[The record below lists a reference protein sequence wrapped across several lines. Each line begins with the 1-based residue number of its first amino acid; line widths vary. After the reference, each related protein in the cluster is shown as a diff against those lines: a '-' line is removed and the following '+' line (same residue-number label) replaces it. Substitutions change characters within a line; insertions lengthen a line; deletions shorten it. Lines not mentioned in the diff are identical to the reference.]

1 MFFPAAAQYDLT
13 VESSPA
19 VGTGGI
25 VYRFYVNMEDPTDR
39 MSAVYGN
46 DQASFLVSTPAGAFN
61 SAFNSSWNA
70 SGINPAFLPV
80 FPDMAD
86 DTYATIGL
94 DGPAATSGIAGAADP
109 SLVEDSNQP
118 ITPYFL
124 TPGATDLVS
133 TSLTGASWYVLNTA
147 ANGLP
152 DADMRV
158 LIMQVT
164 TAGAI
169 TGQMNYQI
177 FPLGVGA
184 DQLQL
189 SATFDGE
196 GTFSPVGGP
205 GCTDPT
211 ACNYDP
217 EATTDDGSCGWE
229 DECGVC
235 NGPGA
240 IYECGCS
247 DIPEGDCDCDGNQLD
262 AIGVCGGDCAA
273 DADADGICDDV
284 DDCVGAY
291 DACGVCGGDDSSCQ
305 GCTDNEACNY
315 DPEAIFTDGSCTYP
329 DNCGICGGL
338 NNCDECTDFN
348 NNDVCDV
355 AENTGCTYSSALNYS
370 PSSSLDDG
378 SCLFS
383 CAGDINGDGD
393 IQLNDLM
400 DLLAGYGTTCGECL
414 DEDEDGICDW
424 SDFCVGTEDVCGVCD
439 GDGTSC
445 FGCTDATACNYD
457 AEALFEDGTCTYI
470 EAGACDCEGNV
481 LDECGVCG
489 GAGLGEEAC
498 DCDGNVED
506 AIGVCGGDCPLDA
519 NADGICDT
527 DQTEGCTYPA
537 ACNYNPY
544 ATFEDG
550 SCDFFDCV
558 VPGCTDPLACDYDP
572 EATNED
578 GSCSYPGCIDP
589 LACNFDGDAGC
600 DDGSCTFPGCTDP
613 SACNYNELAGCDDG
627 SCGLPGCTDETAC
640 NYDATAACD
649 DGSCLILDECGVC
662 GGTGLLGCT
671 DAEAVNYD
679 DTAACDDGSCIYAG
693 CTYELACN
701 YNPEAS
707 IDDASCEFG
716 TCPGCTDP
724 AACNF
729 NPTVSEDDGSCSYSC
744 GCTDPTACNYD
755 PTATADDGSCE
766 GICFTLTNCGAEGR
780 LGPTQAQCDAE
791 YGQGVVTS
799 DEGIQQF
806 TVTKSGV
813 YNIEARGAAG
823 GNGSEDQ
830 FTPGG
835 LGASVSGSF
844 ELSAGTT
851 LNIVVGHEGLSSLG
865 GSGGGGSFIW
875 LDSNNL
881 LLAAGGGGGA
891 GDPSESG
898 SAVVA
903 GQDGQANPNGTSSGS
918 GTGQG
923 GTNGQGGQT
932 NNCSLCGGAGAG
944 WLGNGED
951 GTSGSGGNSFTG
963 GFVGGVRGI
972 EQGGFGGG
980 GAHGDSNN
988 AEGGG
993 GGGGYSGGGGGDDNN
1008 DDGGGGGGSYN
1019 SGSNQINESG
1029 INEGHGS
1036 VTITFISAE

>member
-1 MFFPAAAQYDLT
+1 MKHFFLLAPLCVLGTFFPAAAQYELT

-19 VGTGGI
+19 VGTGGT

-109 SLVEDSNQP
+109 SIVEDTNQP

-133 TSLTGASWYVLNTA
+133 TTLTGASWYILNTA

-152 DADMRV
+152 DADLRV

-164 TAGAI
+164 TAGDI
-169 TGQMNYQI
+169 TGQMNYQV

-189 SATFDGE
+189 SATFDGV
-196 GTFSPVGGP
+196 GTFAPVGGP
-205 GCTDPT
+205 GCTDST

-217 EATTDDGSCGWE
+217 EATTDDGSCGEE

-262 AIGVCGGDCAA
+262 ALGACGGTCAA

-291 DACGVCGGDDSSCQ
+291 DACGVCNGDDTSCQ
-305 GCTDNEACNY
+305 GCTDSEACNY
-315 DPEAIFTDGSCTYP
+315 DPDAIFTDGSCTYP
-329 DNCGICGGL
+329 DNCGICGGD
-338 NNCDECTDFN
+338 NSCGDCTDFN
-348 NNDVCDV
+348 NNEVCDV
-355 AENTGCTYSSALNYS
+355 AENTGCTYPTALNYS
-370 PSSSLDDG
+370 PNATMDDG

-393 IQLNDLM
+393 VQLNDLL
-400 DLLAGYGTTCGECL
+400 DLLSAYGTSCGACP
-414 DEDEDGICDW
+414 DVDGDDICDW
-424 SDFCVGTEDVCGVCD
+424 ADTCIGEEDVCGVCN

-445 FGCTDATACNYD
+445 FGCTDATACNYNP
-457 AEALFEDGTCTYI
+457 EALFEDGTCAYI

-550 SCDFFDCV
+550 SCDFFSCV
-558 VPGCTDPLACDYDP
+558 VPGCTDPASCDYDP

-600 DDGSCTFPGCTDP
+600 DDGSCTYPGCTDA
-613 SACNYNELAGCDDG
+613 SACNYDELAGCDDG

-649 DGSCLILDECGVC
+649 DGSC
-662 GGTGLLGCT
+662 TYPGCN
-671 DAEAVNYD
+671 DIEAVNYD
-679 DTAACDDGSCIYAG
+679 DTAACNDGSCIYSG
-693 CTYELACN
+693 CIYEFACN
-701 YNPEAS
+701 YNPEAT
-707 IDDASCEFG
+707 IDDGSCEFG

-724 AACNF
+724 DACNF
-729 NPTVSEDDGSCSYSC
+729 NPTVSEDDGSC
-744 GCTDPTACNYD
+744 NYGF
-755 PTATADDGSCE
+755 AGSCDWQCGDELIFE
-766 GICFTLTNCGAEGR
+766 GSTYSTEVI
-780 LGPTQAQCDAE
+780 
-791 YGQGVVTS
+791 
-799 DEGIQQF
+799 
-806 TVTKSGV
+806 
-813 YNIEARGAAG
+813 
-823 GNGSEDQ
+823 
-830 FTPGG
+830 
-835 LGASVSGSF
+835 
-844 ELSAGTT
+844 
-851 LNIVVGHEGLSSLG
+851 
-865 GSGGGGSFIW
+865 
-875 LDSNNL
+875 
-881 LLAAGGGGGA
+881 
-891 GDPSESG
+891 
-898 SAVVA
+898 A
-903 GQDGQANPNGTSSGS
+903 GQCWMVENLRYLPFVTPDNHGSCYGEYISVGGYQGTDVQEALSMLPGTDGALYSGPAAYNLELCPNG
-918 GTGQG
+918 
-923 GTNGQGGQT
+923 
-932 NNCSLCGGAGAG
+932 
-944 WLGNGED
+944 
-951 GTSGSGGNSFTG
+951 FH
-963 GFVGGVRGI
+963 VP
-972 EQGGFGGG
+972 
-980 GAHGDSNN
+980 NN
-988 AEGGG
+988 AEWNSFVTAGGTITLQSA
-993 GGGGYSGGGGGDDNN
+993 YNYIN
-1008 DDGGGGGGSYN
+1008 CGSSAGNFGNIQYYW
-1019 SGSNQINESG
+1019 SSS
-1029 INEGHGS
+1029 NEGHIWEYGNGQYS
-1036 VTITFISAE
+1036 GWNGCCFPEYQMLIKCVSD